1 MTHYNIVRVKVGV
14 AVLLAAIIKAMLM
27 LRVPGF
33 LLILLF
39 AVACSAGK
47 STAPASAPQKA
58 SLEALKQAMTGDFNS
73 SAQSTMNESYQNIVL
88 HMEPIWP
95 DAPGDYLYV
104 EQAVATNQSKPYRQR
119 VYKLEQKGR
128 RKFIS
133 RVYEL
138 PEPERFVG
146 AHRNPAKLNAITPAD
161 LVERKGCAVYLKMTE
176 PGMYRGETK
185 KEKCASSLNEA
196 TYATSRVSIAGS
208 FIHSWDRGFD
218 AEGKQVWGATEGGY
232 MFFRE

>member
-1 MTHYNIVRVKVGV
+1 
-14 AVLLAAIIKAMLM
+14 M
-27 LRVPGF
+27 LRLPGF
-33 LLILLF
+33 LLILLLTI
-39 AVACSAGK
+39 ACSSGK
-47 STAPASAPQKA
+47 TIAPASAPPKA
-58 SLEALKQAMTGDFNS
+58 SLAALKQAMTGSFNS
-73 SAQSTMNESYQNIVL
+73 SAQSTMNENYLDIVL
-88 HMEPIWP
+88 HMQPIWP
-95 DAPGDYLYV
+95 EAAGDYLYV
-104 EQAVATNQSKPYRQR
+104 EQAVAGNAGKPYRQR

-146 AHRNPAKLNAITPAD
+146 AYKAPSRLDAISPAALI
-161 LVERKGCAVYLKMTE
+161 EREGCAVYLKMTE

-185 KEKCASSLNEA
+185 KDKCKSSLQGA

-208 FIHSWDRGFD
+208 FIQSWDQGFD